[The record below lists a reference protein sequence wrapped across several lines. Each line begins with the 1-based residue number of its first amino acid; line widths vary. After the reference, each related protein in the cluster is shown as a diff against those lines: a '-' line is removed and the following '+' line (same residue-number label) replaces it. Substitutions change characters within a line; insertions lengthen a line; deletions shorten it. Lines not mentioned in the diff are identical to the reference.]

1 MFQNLEIRN
10 FRLFDHLKVE
20 KLGRINLL
28 TGGNNS
34 GKTSLLEALFLL
46 CGMGN
51 PHIVLSI
58 NAFRSFGEPPATP
71 AAVREVVFKPLFHR
85 FNSNQSIEISG
96 QTKSNTM
103 KLTIKIEQKHTVAVP
118 LQGSRPDNSSRNTIE
133 ASPSMVMASEDNVW
147 LSSLHLWHKL
157 DSEKEINQGYI
168 HMSNNGSMQIVV
180 PRDTNPP
187 FLATFLPT
195 RGYNSRE
202 DATRL
207 GDLRRRKQADLLV
220 DALRIMEPR
229 LEALEENSIA
239 GYPMIWGDIGFPELA
254 PLSVMGEGMTRIARI
269 ILAISSA
276 AGGVVMVD
284 EIENGIHYSVL
295 EKMWSA
301 IADAAERADVQIFA
315 TTHSFECMGAAHAAL
330 GDKLMVHRVEK
341 DRGGKS
347 RCLTLGDESVAVAI
361 RHGLEVR

>member
-10 FRLFDHLKVE
+10 FRLFERLKVE

-46 CGMGN
+46 CSMGN
-51 PHIVLSI
+51 PQIVLRI
-58 NAFRSFGEPPATP
+58 NAFRGFTEPATP
-71 AAVREVVFKPLFHR
+71 AAVREVLFKPLFHH
-85 FNSNQSIEISG
+85 FDLKKSIEISG
-96 QTKSNTM
+96 QKKSNTV
-103 KLTIKIEQKHTVAVP
+103 KLTIKVEQKNTVAVP
-118 LQGSRPDNSSRNTIE
+118 LQSSYSDSSALPNIIAE
-133 ASPSMVMASEDNVW
+133 GEGNAW
-147 LSSLHLWHKL
+147 LDSLHLLHR
-157 DSEKEINQGYI
+157 SESKEEVNHNQGYI
-168 HMSNNGSMQIVV
+168 HMANNGMQVV
-180 PRDTNPP
+180 VSPGTNP

-229 LEALEENSIA
+229 LDALEENSVA
-239 GYPMIWGDIGFPELA
+239 GYPMIWGDIGFPELV

-315 TTHSFECMGAAHAAL
+315 TTHSFECMGAAHRAL
-330 GDKLMVHRVEK
+330 GDKLMVHRIEK
-341 DRGGKS
+341 DREGKS
-347 RCLTLGDESVAVAI
+347 RCVTLGSEGVAAAI
-361 RHGLEVR
+361 RHGFEVR